1 VNTDTETRWM
11 TMAEA
16 IAESGLS
23 HDTIR
28 NYIRAGTLNAER
40 IGPRLIRIDASSFA
54 ALRVNITGT

>member
-1 VNTDTETRWM
+1 M